1 MIKFAFFG
9 SSEFS
14 IHVLEVLKTKEFL
27 PSLII
32 TTPDKPKGRGLVLS
46 STPVKLWA
54 EKNNIPVLDPAK
66 LDDVF
71 IKQYKGYPWIELF
84 IVASYGKII
93 PDQII
98 NLPEHKTLNVHPSLL
113 PNYRGAS
120 PIQSAITDD
129 AKDTGVTIIRLD
141 KEMDHGPI
149 VTVENIHFDEWPTY
163 EAVEEKLGSIGGNL
177 LAKILLDWIDGKI
190 KEVNQDH
197 SQATFTKKIV
207 KEDGL
212 LDPADLKADASTG
225 RAYLAFRKIQAYHS
239 WPGAYFFVEKKNPLA
254 PLEKKSAQSS
264 NKIRVKITSASWK
277 NNKLIIE
284 KVIPEGKKE
293 MLYRDFLNR

>member
-14 IHVLEVLKTKEFL
+14 IHVLEVLNSKEFL

-293 MLYRDFLNR
+293 RLYKDFLNR

>member
-293 MLYRDFLNR
+293 MLYKDFLNR